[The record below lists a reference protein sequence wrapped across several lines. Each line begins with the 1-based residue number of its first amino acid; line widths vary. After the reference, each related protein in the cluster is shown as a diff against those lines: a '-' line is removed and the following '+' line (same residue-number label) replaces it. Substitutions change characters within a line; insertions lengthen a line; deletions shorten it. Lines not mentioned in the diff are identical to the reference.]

1 MFTTRTATRLARSVA
16 SPVTPRIRTLRS
28 TSKNVPPAS
37 PTPETTP
44 ESNPPRPE
52 RATEAIPTRDEPLA
66 SPRPDPTPS
75 SPSTAPSDP
84 PAPAASPSPA
94 HPGDSN
100 AKGDSSPAAPPVDA
114 LATRSTSLAEAFLDL
129 HPDVQPRSEES
140 KFGDRT
146 GAKAQGASKL
156 PSERKRQN
164 VSRGLALATVVGS
177 LYAVYELG
185 REWDSDDERKKFVAR
200 SDDQDAIEQAQKEGW
215 EGFVGRIRLRGADQL
230 DYLNKPAWDPLIPD
244 PLPEP
249 HYRPYTLVI
258 DLDDMLI
265 HSSWDI
271 EHGWRTAKR
280 PGVDY
285 FLAYLSQFYE
295 IVLFT
300 TQPAYTA
307 APIAEKLDPYGAYIP
322 WKLFRDATRYKNKAL
337 LKDLSYLNRPLERT
351 IVLETNPEPVQLQR
365 ENAILLAPWTG
376 QKGDDPVTKELV
388 GLIPFL
394 EALAV
399 KGVKDVRP
407 VIKFYEGKHIPTAY
421 YEAEL
426 RAKRELEDKW
436 SKEKTDTSV
445 KGWISS
451 LFGGLTK
458 TTIRDSAPETDV
470 EKVRK
475 SAQKLYLDEQKYW
488 KDNEEVINKQIEED
502 KQRQMNEMRTSLLGL
517 VGIAPAPGTPAP
529 GTADPSTPSAVPPAT
544 Q

>member
-1 MFTTRTATRLARSVA
+1 MLSAARSARLGAAASSSSRQISVA
-16 SPVTPRIRTLRS
+16 LVSSSAAACAASRPHVRHLRS
-28 TSKNVPPAS
+28 TSKNVPPSS
-37 PTPETTP
+37 PTPETAP
-44 ESNPPRPE
+44 E
-52 RATEAIPTRDEPLA
+52 PTRPPPPPPPHPTTTVDTPPSTEPLEHEIGH
-66 SPRPDPTPS
+66 DG
-75 SPSTAPSDP
+75 
-84 PAPAASPSPA
+84 AAARTSPSP
-94 HPGDSN
+94 P
-100 AKGDSSPAAPPVDA
+100 PPPPVDA
-114 LATRSTSLAEAFLDL
+114 LATRSTSIAEAFLDL
-129 HPDVQPRSEES
+129 HPDVEPRSQES

-146 GAKAQGASKL
+146 GAKAQGATKL
-156 PSERKRQN
+156 PSETKRQLW
-164 VSRGLALATVVGS
+164 SRLFAAGVLSGAAYLA
-177 LYAVYELG
+177 YDLG
-185 REWDSDDERKKFVAR
+185 REWESDDERKKFVAR
-200 SDDQDAIEQAQKEGW
+200 SDDVEAIEMAQLDGW
-215 EGFVGRIRLRGADQL
+215 QGFVGRIRLRGADQL

-322 WKLFRDATRYKNKAL
+322 WKLFKEATRYKNKQL
-337 LKDLSYLNRPLERT
+337 IKDLSYLNRPLERT
-351 IVLETNPEPVQLQR
+351 IILDTDASHFQLQP
-365 ENAILLAPWTG
+365 ENGIVLQPWLGT
-376 QKGDDPVTKELV
+376 KGDDTCKELIAM
-388 GLIPFL
+388 IPFL

-407 VIKFYEGKHIPTAY
+407 VIKYYEGKHIPTAY

-426 RAKRELEDKW
+426 RAKRLLEEEW
-436 SKEKTDTSV
+436 AREKTDNSF

-470 EKVRK
+470 ERVRK

-488 KDNEEVINKQIEED
+488 KDNEEIINKQIEED
-502 KQRQMNEMRTSLLGL
+502 KQRQLNEMKSSLLGMMGL
-517 VGIAPAPGTPAP
+517 APPAPSPSQHQQDQPQATTPAP
-529 GTADPSTPSAVPPAT
+529 AK
-544 Q
+544 

>member
-1 MFTTRTATRLARSVA
+1 MFAARSTSLLSRRA
-16 SPVTPRIRTLRS
+16 PSLVTAAPSAVHAVRHLRS
-28 TSKNVPPAS
+28 TSKNVPPSS
-37 PTPETTP
+37 PTPETAPEATP
-44 ESNPPRPE
+44 PPARSDLP
-52 RATEAIPTRDEPLA
+52 PLA
-66 SPRPDPTPS
+66 SEPTPAAAT
-75 SPSTAPSDP
+75 PTPTPEPTPVDP
-84 PAPAASPSPA
+84 AAPASPT
-94 HPGDSN
+94 
-100 AKGDSSPAAPPVDA
+100 PPVDA
-114 LATRSTSLAEAFLDL
+114 LATRSTSIAEAFLDL

-146 GAKAQGASKL
+146 GARAQGATKL
-156 PSERKRQN
+156 PIERKRAN
-164 VSRGLALATVVGS
+164 LSRALLVGTVLGAGYLA
-177 LYAVYELG
+177 YDLG
-185 REWDSDDERKKFVAR
+185 KEWESDDERKKFVAR
-200 SDDQDAIEQAQKEGW
+200 SDDRDAIEQAQKEGW
-215 EGFVGRIRLRGADQL
+215 EGFIGRIRLRGADQL

-249 HYRPYTLVI
+249 HYRPYTLVV

-271 EHGWRTAKR
+271 ENGWRTAKR

-285 FLAYLSQFYE
+285 FLAYMSQFYE

-322 WKLFRDATRYKNKAL
+322 WKLFKEATRYKNKQL
-337 LKDLSYLNRPLERT
+337 IKDLSYLNRPLERT
-351 IVLETNPEPVQLQR
+351 IILDTDPSFYQLQP
-365 ENAILLAPWTG
+365 ENGIQLKPWLGT
-376 QKGDDPVTKELV
+376 KGDDTCKELIAM
-388 GLIPFL
+388 IPFL

-407 VIKFYEGKHIPTAY
+407 VIKYYEGKHIPTAY

-436 SKEKTDTSV
+436 THDKTDNSV

-488 KDNEEVINKQIEED
+488 KDNEEIINKQIEED
-502 KQRQMNEMRTSLLGL
+502 KQRQMNEMRSSLLGMIGL
-517 VGIAPAPGTPAP
+517 APPAPPP
-529 GTADPSTPSAVPPAT
+529 QQQQQQSTPPSA
-544 Q
+544 

>member
-1 MFTTRTATRLARSVA
+1 MFSAARSA
-16 SPVTPRIRTLRS
+16 SLISRRATSLASTSQHATAVRYLRS
-28 TSKNVPPAS
+28 TSKNVPPSS
-37 PTPETTP
+37 PTPETAP
-44 ESNPPRPE
+44 E
-52 RATEAIPTRDEPLA
+52 
-66 SPRPDPTPS
+66 PTPS
-75 SPSTAPSDP
+75 DPSSSQSQ
-84 PAPAASPSPA
+84 SPSPA
-94 HPGDSN
+94 TQGQPTPASN
-100 AKGDSSPAAPPVDA
+100 DLPPLSSEPTSTPAAAEGPSGAADPAAPASQTPPVDA
-114 LATRSTSLAEAFLDL
+114 LATRSTSIAEAFLDL

-156 PSERKRQN
+156 PIEKKRQN
-164 VSRGLALATVVGS
+164 LSRALLIGTLAGGGYLA
-177 LYAVYELG
+177 YDLG
-185 REWDSDDERKKFVAR
+185 KEWESEEERKKFIAR
-200 SDDQDAIEQAQKEGW
+200 SDDKEAIEMAQKEGW
-215 EGFVGRIRLRGADQL
+215 EGFIGRIRLRGADQL

-285 FLAYLSQFYE
+285 FLAYMSQFYE

-322 WKLFRDATRYKNKAL
+322 WKLFKEATRYKNKTL
-337 LKDLSYLNRPLERT
+337 IKDLSYLNRPLERT
-351 IVLETNPEPVQLQR
+351 IILDTDPSHFQLQP
-365 ENAILLAPWTG
+365 ENGILLKPWLGT
-376 QKGDDPVTKELV
+376 KGDDTCKELIAM
-388 GLIPFL
+388 IPFL

-407 VIKFYEGKHIPTAY
+407 VIKYYEGKHIPTAY

-426 RAKRELEDKW
+426 RAKRELEEKW
-436 SKEKTDTSV
+436 EKEKTDNSF

-488 KDNEEVINKQIEED
+488 KDNEEIINKQIEED
-502 KQRQMNEMRTSLLGL
+502 KQRQMNEMRSSLLGMMGL
-517 VGIAPAPGTPAP
+517 APPTAPAQQQQQPAP
-529 GTADPSTPSAVPPAT
+529 IAAK
-544 Q
+544 